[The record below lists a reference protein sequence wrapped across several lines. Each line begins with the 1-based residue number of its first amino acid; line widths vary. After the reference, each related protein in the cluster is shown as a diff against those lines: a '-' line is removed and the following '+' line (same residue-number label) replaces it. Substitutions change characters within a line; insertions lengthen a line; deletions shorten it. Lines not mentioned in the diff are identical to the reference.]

1 MAKNVAIYFEGL
13 ERLQRVMA
21 NATSPAQQQ
30 ALAQAVTGA
39 ANAVLNQSKKL
50 VPVDTSVLRDSGR
63 VENLKVSS
71 TEISIEITYG
81 GAASQYAWVVHE
93 DMTMDHSPT
102 LKTHVTKRPRRGQA
116 KYLEIPV
123 MANRKKFFK
132 SVIGRYIRYFRK
144 AGG

>member
-1 MAKNVAIYFEGL
+1 MANNDAIVFEGL
-13 ERLQRVMA
+13 DRLQRVMA

-39 ANAVLNQSKKL
+39 ANKVLNQSKKL
-50 VPVDTSVLRDSGR
+50 VPVDTGVLRDSGR

-71 TEISIEITYG
+71 TEISVEITYG
-81 GAASQYAWVVHE
+81 GAASQYAGVVHE
-93 DMTMDHSPT
+93 DMTMNHSPA
-102 LKTHVTKRPRRGQA
+102 LKTIVTKRPRRGQA

-123 MANRKKFFK
+123 MANRSKFFK
-132 SVIGRYIRYFRK
+132 SIIGRYVRYFKK